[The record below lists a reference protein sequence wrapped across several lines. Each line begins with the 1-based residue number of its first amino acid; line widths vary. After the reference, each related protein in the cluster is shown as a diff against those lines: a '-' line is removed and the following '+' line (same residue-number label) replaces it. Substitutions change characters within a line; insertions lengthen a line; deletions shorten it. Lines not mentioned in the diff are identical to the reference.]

1 MTNGSLLFLLNGYN
15 DIDHIAPV
23 IWRCSARGNRCIM
36 IVSRHYDWTT
46 DYRIHFVRQSP
57 NVEVFE
63 PRGMRMPSVAG
74 KIYRRLSY
82 GRRFASRFLTSHR
95 VVACVTEW
103 YRPSGDI
110 RGRLLHAARTLGIPC
125 FSLPHG
131 CNVHLNY
138 NTKHALAKEK
148 VRTLGRWADV
158 SAMNVCDCFVV
169 DSAHNRRMY
178 IDGGIEARKCEA
190 WGSARFCPEW
200 VAKNAEIC
208 PPFAAPGEDAGKV
221 KVAFFLPHW
230 RNNVNQDATVGLIR
244 RIAGLPWT
252 YLVVK
257 SHTRGN
263 GEFPEEHRNEFRA
276 YSNVAI
282 DPPSHS
288 PSFIRWSDVVIN
300 FGSSIGID
308 ALVQTKP
315 LIYPVYLH
323 GNTTI
328 FDASGAC
335 LKTQSE
341 DEVMGLLS
349 AAREGAIPAIPEDNT
364 KRLFKE
370 VIYGGREPFDVLG
383 YYAARISGQ
392 PGNIAAVHPS
402 GRPMSSP

>member
-1 MTNGSLLFLLNGYN
+1 MTNESLLFLLNGYN

-23 IWRCSARGNRCIM
+23 IWKCSARGNKCIIM
-36 IVSRHYDWTT
+36 LSRHYDWTK
-46 DYRIHFVRQSP
+46 DYRIHFLRQSP

-63 PRGMRMPSVAG
+63 PTGMRMPTLAG

-82 GRRFASRFLTSHR
+82 GRRFASRFLTSRR

-103 YRPSGDI
+103 YRPSGDMG
-110 RGRLLHAARTLGIPC
+110 GRLLHAARTVRIPC

-138 NTKHALAKEK
+138 NTKHPLATEK
-148 VRTLGRWADV
+148 VKTLGRWADV
-158 SAMNVCDCFVV
+158 SGMNVCDYFVV
-169 DSAHNRRMY
+169 DSPHNRQMY
-178 IDGGIEARKCEA
+178 IDGGIEPRKCEA

-200 VAKNAEIC
+200 VAKNLEIC
-208 PPFAAPGEDAGKV
+208 PSFAVPGENAGKV

-230 RNNVNQDATVGLIR
+230 RNNANQDATLGLIK
-244 RIAGLPWT
+244 RIASLPWI

-263 GEFPEEHRNEFRA
+263 GEFPEDRRNEFGA

-282 DPPSHS
+282 DPPSDS
-288 PSFIRWSDVVIN
+288 ASLIRWSDVVIN

-308 ALVQTKP
+308 ALVQKKP

-335 LKTQSE
+335 LKTESE
-341 DEVMGLLS
+341 DEVMGLLA
-349 AAREGAIPAIPEDNT
+349 AAREGAIPAIAEDNT
-364 KRLFKE
+364 KRLHRE

-392 PGNIAAVHPS
+392 TGNIAAVHPS
-402 GRPMSSP
+402 GRPMPSP